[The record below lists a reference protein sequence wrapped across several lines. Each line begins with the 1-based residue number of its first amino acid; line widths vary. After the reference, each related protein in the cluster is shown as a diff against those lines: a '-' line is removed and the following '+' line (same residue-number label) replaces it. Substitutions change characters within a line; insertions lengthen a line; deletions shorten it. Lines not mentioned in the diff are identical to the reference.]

1 MNTIVLYDE
10 SVDIPSGIDDLAA
23 FRRWAH
29 SDGFPTTGRICFLNG
44 RVWVDMSKE
53 QVFTHNQLKQEFN
66 LVVGGL
72 VKSQGLGRFF
82 PDGLLITN
90 DRAQLACQPDGTFV
104 SRKSLKSGRV
114 HLVEGEKEGFLELEG
129 TPDMVLEV
137 VSASSVEKDTEI
149 LPELYWRAGIPEYWL
164 VDARKA
170 RLEFEI
176 FRYGAD
182 GYAAAR
188 KQGGWIKLRV
198 FGKSFRLSQRIDD
211 AGNPEYSLAVR

>member
-10 SVDIPSGIDDLAA
+10 SVDIPSGIDDLTA

-29 SDGFPTTGRICFLNG
+29 SDGFPTTARICFLNG

-66 LVVGGL
+66 LVGGGL
-72 VKSQGLGRFF
+72 VKLQGLGRFF

-90 DRAQLACQPDGTFV
+90 DRPQLACGPDGTFV
-104 SRKSLKSGRV
+104 SRESLKSGRV
-114 HLVEGEKEGFLELEG
+114 HLVEGEKGGFLELEG

-176 FRYGAD
+176 FRHGSD

-188 KQGGWIKLRV
+188 KQGGWIKSRV

-211 AGNPEYSLAVR
+211 AGNPEYGLAVR